1 MNLLKNKKALISL
14 LKHGDVL
21 NTLNGGHV
29 QPRVSVKQ
37 HQKEFIIKLEAPGIS
52 MDYFDLTLDFHRLN
66 ISIHIPH
73 NYPGA
78 AVYHPLF
85 ARSFN
90 LPGYVDV
97 DQIVAHY
104 EPGRL
109 QVILPFKEISDDQR
123 RRINIRH
130 L

>member
-1 MNLLKNKKALISL
+1 MNLLKHRKALNSL

-21 NTLNGGHV
+21 NTLNGGHI
-29 QPRVSVKQ
+29 QTHVSIKQ
-37 HQKEFIIKLEAPGIS
+37 HQNEFIIVIKAPTIS
-52 MDYFDLTLDFHRLN
+52 SEYYDLTLDFHRLN

-73 NYPGA
+73 EYPDVA
-78 AVYHPLF
+78 LYHPLF

-97 DQIVAHY
+97 DQIVANY
-104 EPGRL
+104 EPGELR
-109 QVILPFKEISDDQR
+109 VILPFKEIDQNQR
-123 RRINIRH
+123 RKINIQH